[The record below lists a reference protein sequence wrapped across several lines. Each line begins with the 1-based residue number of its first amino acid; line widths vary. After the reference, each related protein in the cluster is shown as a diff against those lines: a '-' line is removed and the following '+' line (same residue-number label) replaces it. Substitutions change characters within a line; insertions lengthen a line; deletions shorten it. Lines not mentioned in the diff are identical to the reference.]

1 VFFVIIFLVV
11 TGRFLYIQVSGEVN
25 GISNREWTE
34 EKRTACYT
42 LDAERGKIIDKNGE
56 TLAYDR
62 PAFRLYAILDET
74 YSEHTNEINHVENPG
89 RTAEK
94 LAPILDMEPEEIL
107 SIMER
112 GIQEGKTQVEFGP
125 N

>member
-1 VFFVIIFLVV
+1 FLVV
-11 TGRFLYIQVSGEVN
+11 SGSVVDMLGSGEVS
-25 GISNREWTE
+25 GIAHREWAE
-34 EKRTACYT
+34 EKRTASYT
-42 LDAERGKIIDKNGE
+42 LYAERGKILNKKGE

-74 YSEHTNEINHVENPG
+74 YSEDTNEINHVENPG

-125 N
+125 NGKGLS